1 MASSESLI
9 SKRQDA
15 GTIVQ
20 YPFPGSCNADTLQWL
35 QLLVLEPAKP
45 ATWCGQSFLALSICE
60 RTYLPSVEAH
70 HLASGSRNL
79 CLEFFQACG
88 QAPT

>member
-1 MASSESLI
+1 MTRSESLI

-20 YPFPGSCNADTLQWL
+20 YPFPGSCNADILQWL

-45 ATWCGQSFLALSICE
+45 ATWCVPSFLALSICE
-60 RTYLPSVEAH
+60 RTYLPSLEA
-70 HLASGSRNL
+70 LPLLSDSRNL
-79 CLEFFQACG
+79 CLGAF
-88 QAPT
+88 